1 MNYKMNLGAWNS
13 IFAVPCCIVDDHIKL
28 AGAAQLKVLL
38 WFLRHAGEDFSDE
51 DIAAALS
58 MNKADAHDS
67 MQYWIEMGIIVVDN
81 ESGNITPSNA
91 TVSVPFGFTPKE
103 KPVEN
108 ISVPEQKSEPLSKNT
123 EQKKEETKEES
134 QSIVTH
140 NEPKKQLSRPQKPDS
155 EHLAE
160 RMSSDSSIA
169 FLMQEADNIL
179 GRMTSN
185 TDKCT
190 LLMMNEYDG
199 LPVEVIIM
207 LLQYLK
213 DIGKTN
219 MKYIEK
225 VASGW
230 GDNEITTVELAEK
243 EIMRMTNGRTAFK
256 LIVQTLGLEQ
266 HSPTDKELTQAERWV
281 NEWHFTADMIREA
294 YERCVNAKGKYIP
307 NYVDTILERWHKNQI
322 TTLEQAEAEYKSKKQ
337 SKSSDEH
344 KPSYNLEA
352 YENSSIFDD

>member
-1 MNYKMNLGAWNS
+1 MNYRMNLGAWNS
-13 IFAVPCCIVDDHIKL
+13 IFAVPCSVVDDHIKL

-38 WFLRHAGEDFSDE
+38 WFLRHAGEDFSD
-51 DIAAALS
+51 DDMATALS
-58 MNKADAHDS
+58 MNKADARDS

-81 ESGNITPSNA
+81 TNGNITPSNTTA
-91 TVSVPFGFTPKE
+91 SVPFGFTPNTKKQSAE
-103 KPVEN
+103 
-108 ISVPEQKSEPLSKNT
+108 SVSVSEPKSAPVSET
-123 EQKKEETKEES
+123 EYKEES
-134 QSIVTH
+134 KAEEPTATVH

-155 EHLAE
+155 AHLAE

-169 FLMQEADNIL
+169 FLMQESDNIL

-185 TDKCT
+185 ADKCT

-225 VASGW
+225 VAASW

-294 YERCVNAKGKYIP
+294 YERCVDAKGKYIP
-307 NYVDTILERWHKNQI
+307 NYVESILERWHKSQI
-322 TTLEQAEAEYKSKKQ
+322 TTLEQAKAEQKSKKQ
-337 SKSSDEH
+337 SKSAGEH

>member
-1 MNYKMNLGAWNS
+1 MNYRMNLGAWNS
-13 IFAVPCCIVDDHIKL
+13 IFAVPCSVVDDHIKL

-38 WFLRHAGEDFSDE
+38 WFLRHAGENFSDE
-51 DIAAALS
+51 DMASALS
-58 MNKADAHDS
+58 MSNADARDS
-67 MQYWIEMGIIVVDN
+67 MQYWIEMGIIVVDS
-81 ESGNITPSNA
+81 ESGNISPSSTETA
-91 TVSVPFGFTPKE
+91 APFGFSPKVKE
-103 KPVEN
+103 DSVEN
-108 ISVPEQKSEPLSKNT
+108 IPVYESKLTTHADTMERVEEVKTEIQPKVQSE
-123 EQKKEETKEES
+123 
-134 QSIVTH
+134 H
-140 NEPKKQLSRPQKPDS
+140 KKQLSRPQKPDS
-155 EHLAE
+155 AHLAE

-190 LLMMNEYDG
+190 LLMMNEYYG

-225 VASGW
+225 VAASW
-230 GDNEITTVELAEK
+230 GDNEITTVDRAEK

-307 NYVDTILERWHKNQI
+307 NYVESILERWHKNQI
-322 TTLEQAEAEYKSKKQ
+322 TTLEQAKAEQKSKKQ
-337 SKSSDEH
+337 TKSTGEY
-344 KPSYNLEA
+344 KTSYNLEA
-352 YENSSIFDD
+352 YESSSIFDE